1 MYARNVDTNGNLER
15 DDNMKHPKESN
26 SNIIYQKMLDNI
38 FKVIKQKLLCTA
50 DQKWDFHGEIDY
62 PKYHD
67 IRFKLKYHE
76 DIKYSITGVCDVS
89 KNFSLDEITFEGDI
103 SDDSSSDCTYLNI
116 NYHERKYLGEF
127 ETIIYKI
134 LKNNRSY
141 RNFYETYERYTKQDP
156 FQYVSNLIKN
166 RFLDMEVEEYSEF
179 DWVSYHYTGEY
190 KNDSFEIFIDNSD
203 QFFDDEE
210 DIPFDRFEIYTK
222 EFQLSFKEEQ
232 SEKIRGLCSLLKTQS
247 IPVENFLIRTTIM
260 HCINREH
267 HLQRIKALVYIDTG
281 REIRQE
287 EVEAEFCIECN
298 QYFITEIEY
307 QKLCKKGRVCCR
319 VITLSEYQEISKVK
333 DFNLAGVSL
342 LRSYGYNVNAQINL
356 SDAER
361 KRILSF
367 IVENQIESVDR
378 IIGFIEWLIRRNSS
392 VKLQVA
398 RLKWNRD
405 LDYMRS
411 YKPVDGIL
419 RIGSIYQRR

>member
-50 DQKWDFHGEIDY
+50 DQKWDFHGEISY

-67 IRFKLKYHE
+67 IRFKLDYYE
-76 DIKYSITGVCDVS
+76 DVEYSITGVCDIL
-89 KNFSLDEITFEGDI
+89 KQFSLKKLTFKGDI

-116 NYHERKYLGEF
+116 DYHERKYLGEF
-127 ETIIYKI
+127 ETIIYTI

-156 FQYVSNLIKN
+156 FQYVGNLIKN
-166 RFLDMEVEEYSEF
+166 HFLDMEVEESSEF
-179 DWVSYHYTGEY
+179 DWISYHYTGEY
-190 KNDSFEIFIDNSD
+190 KNDYFEIFIDNSD
-203 QFFDDEE
+203 QFFDEE

-222 EFQLSFKEEQ
+222 EFQLSFEEEQ

-247 IPVENFLIRTTIM
+247 ISVENFLIRTTTM
-260 HCINREH
+260 HCINQKH
-267 HLQRIKALVYIDTG
+267 NLQRIKALVYIDTG
-281 REIRQE
+281 KTIKQE
-287 EVEAEFCIECN
+287 KIEAGLCIECN

-319 VITLSEYQEISKVK
+319 VVILSEYQENSKVK

-342 LRSYGYNVNAQINL
+342 LRSYGYNVNVQTNL
-356 SDAER
+356 SDMER
-361 KRILSF
+361 RRILSF
-367 IVENQIESVDR
+367 IVENEIESIDR

-392 VKLQVA
+392 PKLQAA
-398 RLKWNRD
+398 RSKWNRD
-405 LDYMRS
+405 LDYMRR
-411 YKPVDGIL
+411 YKPVEGIV
-419 RIGSIYQRR
+419 RIGSIYRKE